1 MLPAVSTSSEAPTY
15 LTVAGVLARSL
26 SSAPPGSRLPSEN
39 ELARTYGLHRQT
51 ARAVLQELERRH
63 LVRRVQGRGTFVASL
78 IDYRVSPAAVPSF
91 SETVRRTGAVP
102 RSETERIRLRAAP
115 AAVRAELGLDA
126 GSPVYLLTRRRF
138 VDDELVGCGDTYLA
152 ADLVPELPRRL
163 RGGAS
168 LYEALTE
175 DYGLEPVRTVY
186 RAEVELASERVTRR
200 LGLDAQP
207 WTIATRGVAEC
218 ARLQRP
224 IEVTAGW
231 LRADVFRLVVEF
243 GGR

>member
-1 MLPAVSTSSEAPTY
+1 MATTTETPTY
-15 LTVAGVLARSL
+15 LAIAGALARSL
-26 SSAPPGSRLPSEN
+26 SRAQPGSRLPSEN

-63 LVRRVQGRGTFVASL
+63 LVRRVRGRGTFVASL
-78 IDYRVSPAAVPSF
+78 IDYRVGPDAPPSF
-91 SETVRRTGAVP
+91 SETVGRSGARP
-102 RSETERIRLRAAP
+102 RSETERIRLRTAP

-126 GSPVYLLTRRRF
+126 DSQVYLLARRRF

-163 RGGAS
+163 RSGAS
-168 LYEALTE
+168 LYQVLTE
-175 DYGLEPVRTVY
+175 AYGLEPVRTAY
-186 RAEVELASERVTRR
+186 RAEVELAPERVTRR
-200 LGLDAQP
+200 LELDAQP
-207 WTIATRGVAEC
+207 WTIATRGIAEC
-218 ARLQRP
+218 GRLKRP

>member
-1 MLPAVSTSSEAPTY
+1 MAPSTDTPTY
-15 LTVAGVLARSL
+15 LAVAGVLARSL
-26 SSAPPGSRLPSEN
+26 SSAKPGSRLPSEN

-63 LVRRVQGRGTFVASL
+63 LVRRVRGRGTFVASL
-78 IDYRVSPAAVPSF
+78 IDYRVGPGAAPSF
-91 SETVRRTGAVP
+91 SETVRRTGAAP
-102 RSETERIRLRAAP
+102 RSETESIRLRAAP
-115 AAVRAELGLDA
+115 AAVRAELELATGA
-126 GSPVYLLTRRRF
+126 QVYLISRRRF

-152 ADLVPELPRRL
+152 ADLVPDLPRRL
-163 RGGAS
+163 HRSAS

-175 DYGLEPVRTVY
+175 GYDLEPVRAVY

-207 WTIATRGVAEC
+207 WTIATRGIAEC
-218 ARLQRP
+218 ARLRRP